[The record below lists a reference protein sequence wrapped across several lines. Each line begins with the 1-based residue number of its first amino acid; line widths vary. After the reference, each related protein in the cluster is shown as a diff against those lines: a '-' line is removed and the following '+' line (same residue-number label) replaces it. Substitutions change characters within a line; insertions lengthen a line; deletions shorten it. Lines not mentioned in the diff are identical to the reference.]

1 MTDIDRHRA
10 MGSQMPNP
18 PIVTRIQPTEYEI
31 RAKALELSLSYVK
44 TGGPTYVLE
53 VAQEFYKFLTR
64 TETQDVISPR

>member
-10 MGSQMPNP
+10 MGEPQDVIAPNDC
-18 PIVTRIQPTEYEI
+18 EI
-31 RAKALELSLSYVK
+31 REKALKLALSYVK
-44 TGGPTYVLE
+44 TGGATYVLE